1 MTEVTSAQAIFKQNP
16 DVVGAEVSGEM
27 ILLNTKTSV
36 YLEIDDIGARIWALM
51 ETPRSFGSLVEEL
64 QKEFDVDQAVCT
76 ANTDA
81 FVRYLAESGF
91 LAAGEPA

>member
-1 MTEVTSAQAIFKQNP
+1 MTQALSPHVIFKQNP

-27 ILLNTKTSV
+27 ILLNTQTSV

-51 ETPRSFGSLVEEL
+51 ETPRTLDAL
-64 QKEFDVDQAVCT
+64 IHALLKEFDVDEAVCT

-81 FVRYLAESGF
+81 FVQYLADNDF
-91 LAAGEPA
+91 LAKTA